1 MDQRVVSEENSPH
14 YDGRVRESLLAMPSL
29 SIVMNIDDLFDRA
42 TGIYTNSQRA
52 GVEWE
57 RPASMEL
64 IYPDGREGTQIN
76 CGLRMQGGASR
87 QPSRPKHNMRLMFKK
102 LYGPGKLK
110 FPVFEDSP
118 VESFDTI
125 VLRGGNGDSWFHP
138 NSIQR
143 TRAQYI
149 RDQWCRDAQL
159 AMGQLS
165 AHQNYMHLYING
177 LYWGLYH
184 LIERPSAPFLAAH
197 LGGEREE
204 YDSLN
209 VGEPVDGDL
218 TAWNAMMQIA
228 EGDISTPEAWEEIQQ
243 YLDVPNLID
252 WICLLYTSPSPRD
265 LSTARM
271 PSSA

>member
-1 MDQRVVSEENSPH
+1 MDQRVVSETDSPH
-14 YDGRVRESLLAMPSL
+14 YDGRVRDSLLAMPTL
-29 SIVMNIDDLFDRA
+29 SIVMNIDDLFDRS

-87 QPSRPKHNMRLMFKK
+87 QPTRPKHNMRLMFKK
-102 LYGPGKLK
+102 LYGPGKLR

-143 TRAQYI
+143 TRAQY
-149 RDQWCRDAQL
+149 
-159 AMGQLS
+159 LS
-165 AHQNYMHLYING
+165 
-177 LYWGLYH
+177 
-184 LIERPSAPFLAAH
+184 LIH
-197 LGGEREE
+197 
-204 YDSLN
+204 
-209 VGEPVDGDL
+209 
-218 TAWNAMMQIA
+218 I
-228 EGDISTPEAWEEIQQ
+228 
-243 YLDVPNLID
+243 
-252 WICLLYTSPSPRD
+252 
-265 LSTARM
+265 
-271 PSSA
+271 